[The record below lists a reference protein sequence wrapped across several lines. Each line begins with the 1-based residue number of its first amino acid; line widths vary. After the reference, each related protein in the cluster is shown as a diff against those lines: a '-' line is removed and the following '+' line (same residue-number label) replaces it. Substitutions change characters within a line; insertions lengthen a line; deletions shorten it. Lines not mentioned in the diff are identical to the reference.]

1 MNNWLRPRFLDTR
14 ALQVSV
20 DTSGYCQARCPS
32 CAWITIPR
40 AQRTMSL
47 DEFHTILSRFDGYE
61 FVEFGFNSIN
71 EPFADR
77 SILDKIG
84 HFLDRGLKTN
94 VLFFSSNWLAASPDR
109 IERFGSLMQ
118 RALAKGT
125 VTHVAVNAT
134 ISGID
139 DDSYDIQQAG
149 RELEASET
157 IHDYR
162 PLSFDK
168 AKENVIDLVRA
179 LSPLLGKRAVLNIKS
194 YGPAIDNARFAQFWR
209 DTLAATDID
218 PRFAA
223 RHVRFLVNHGF
234 TTFARGHAGA
244 GLHRQCSANWLIDQI
259 VVGYDGRVGLCCQEG
274 ARQADVG
281 NLLTHTLEEVV
292 ASKAYQAELA
302 IVSGAAEPSSSHQC
316 AHCEFFQQP
325 QAALQ
330 A

>member
-1 MNNWLRPRFLDTR
+1 MDTR
-14 ALQVSV
+14 ALHVSV

-32 CAWITIPR
+32 CVWITIPR

-47 DEFHTILSRFDGYE
+47 DEFRTILSRLDGYKI
-61 FVEFGFNSIN
+61 VEFCFNSIN

-77 SILDKIG
+77 TILDKVE
-84 HFLDRGLKTN
+84 HFIDRGLKTD
-94 VLFFSSNWLAASPDR
+94 VLFFSSNWLAASPER
-109 IERFGSLMQ
+109 IERFGALMQ
-118 RALAKGT
+118 RALAEGH

-139 DDSYDIQQAG
+139 DDTYDIQQAG
-149 RELEASET
+149 RQLEASET

-162 PLSFDK
+162 PLSFEK
-168 AKENVIDLVRA
+168 AKANVIDLVRSM
-179 LSPLLGKRAVLNIKS
+179 SPLLGKRAVLNIKS
-194 YGPAIDNARFAQFWR
+194 YGPAIDGARYTQFWQ
-209 DTLAATDID
+209 DALAATDID
-218 PRFAA
+218 PRFAT

-234 TTFARGHAGA
+234 TTFARGQAGT
-244 GLHRQCSANWLIDQI
+244 GQHRQCSGDWLIDRI

-281 NLLTHTLEEVV
+281 NLLTHTLQEVV
-292 ASKAYQAELA
+292 ASEAYQAELA
-302 IVSGAAEPSSSHQC
+302 IVSGAAEPSPSHQC

-325 QAALQ
+325 KAALQ